1 MSGKKILVCGGRYY
15 PDGIMVDR
23 VLTFLERTWGRFAGV
38 VHGAAGKVDPE
49 SGIPWWGADV
59 FAGFWADM
67 HGVPNIPYPYPGEYG
82 KAGGMIRNRWMLERE
97 NPDAVVAFPGG
108 NGTRGTWR
116 ASPWTPG
123 CPSTPCIRNDPSGSS
138 DVSGTWTSWDSD
150 PRRRT
155 T

>member
-1 MSGKKILVCGGRYY
+1 MNGRKILVCGGRYY
-15 PDGIMVDR
+15 PDGVVVDR

-67 HGVPNIPYPYPGEYG
+67 HGIPNIPYPYPGEYG
-82 KAGGMIRNRWMLERE
+82 KAGGMIRNRWMLKRE

-108 NGTRGTWR
+108 NGTRNMARISLDAGVPVYALHPER
-116 ASPWTPG
+116 PFG
-123 CPSTPCIRNDPSGSS
+123 VVRRIRNLDELGF
-138 DVSGTWTSWDSD
+138 
-150 PRRRT
+150 
-155 T
+155 